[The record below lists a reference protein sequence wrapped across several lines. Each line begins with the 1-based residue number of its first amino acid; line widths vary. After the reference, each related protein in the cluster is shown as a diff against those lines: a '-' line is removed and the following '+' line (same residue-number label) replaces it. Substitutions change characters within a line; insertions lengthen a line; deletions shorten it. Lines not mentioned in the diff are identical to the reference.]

1 MDTLVDLL
9 QAPDTVA
16 DCVASCVAPCAGD
29 RAAGHENFEPAGS
42 PERLK
47 DRRGNEPGNERVFA
61 LLQRMGKGEEAALRE
76 LYRTYSRSIYA
87 FALRRLRDA
96 DEAEEIVVDTMHEV
110 WRHPERF
117 RGESKFSTWLLGI
130 ARYKLLSL
138 IRSRGPQ
145 HEEIGELEETL
156 ESGEEGVFDILAQKQ
171 RREAVRQCM
180 DKLPA
185 EQRECLHLVFYEGY
199 GLAEVAEV
207 LGCPENTVKTRLFH
221 ARRKLKNALRLM
233 LQRENGNG

>member
-1 MDTLVDLL
+1 METLVK
-9 QAPDTVA
+9 
-16 DCVASCVAPCAGD
+16 
-29 RAAGHENFEPAGS
+29 EEFEPFSA
-42 PERLK
+42 PERLMG
-47 DRRGNEPGNERVFA
+47 RAAREPGNEQVFP
-61 LLQRMGKGEEAALRE
+61 LLQRIGKGDEAALRQ
-76 LYRTYSRSIYA
+76 LYLTYSRTIYA

-96 DEAEEIVVDTMHEV
+96 AEAEEIVVDTMHEV
-110 WRHPERF
+110 WRHPGRF

-130 ARYKLLSL
+130 ARFKLLSL
-138 IRSRGPQ
+138 IRGREPQ
-145 HEEIGELEETL
+145 HEEIGQLEEIL
-156 ESGEEGVFDILAQKQ
+156 ESGEEGSLEILAQKQ

-199 GLAEVAEV
+199 GLAEVAAV

-221 ARRKLKNALRLM
+221 ARRKLKNGLRLM

>member
-1 MDTLVDLL
+1 METLLHETIEPFG
-9 QAPDTVA
+9 APVRLTER
-16 DCVASCVAPCAGD
+16 AGRD
-29 RAAGHENFEPAGS
+29 
-42 PERLK
+42 
-47 DRRGNEPGNERVFA
+47 PGNERVFP
-61 LLQRMGKGEEAALRE
+61 LLQRMAKGDEAALRE
-76 LYRTYSRSIYA
+76 LYLAYSRTIYA

-96 DEAEEIVVDTMHEV
+96 AEAEEIVVDTMHEV

-117 RGESKFSTWLLGI
+117 RGDSKFSTWLLGI
-130 ARYKLLSL
+130 ARFKLLSL
-138 IRSRGPQ
+138 IRGREPQ

-156 ESGEEGVFDILAQKQ
+156 ESGEEGSFEILAQKQ

-180 DKLPA
+180 DKLPL

-199 GLAEVAEV
+199 DLAEVAAV

-233 LQRENGNG
+233 LQREN

>member
-1 MDTLVDLL
+1 METLVDLV
-9 QAPDTVA
+9 QAPDTLDHRV
-16 DCVASCVAPCAGD
+16 GD
-29 RAAGHENFEPAGS
+29 RAAGCENIEPAGAA
-42 PERLK
+42 ERLK
-47 DRRGNEPGNERVFA
+47 DRSGNESGNERVFA
-61 LLQRMGKGEEAALRE
+61 LLQRMGRGDEAALRE
-76 LYRTYSRSIYA
+76 LYRAYSRSIYA

-96 DEAEEIVVDTMHEV
+96 AEAEEIVVDTMHEV

-130 ARYKLLSL
+130 ARFKLLSL
-138 IRSRGPQ
+138 IRAREPQ

-156 ESGEEGVFDILAQKQ
+156 ESGEEGVFEILAQKQ

-180 DKLPA
+180 DKLPP

-199 GLAEVAEV
+199 GVAEVAEV

>member
-1 MDTLVDLL
+1 METLLYE
-9 QAPDTVA
+9 TI
-16 DCVASCVAPCAGD
+16 
-29 RAAGHENFEPAGS
+29 EPFGA
-42 PERLK
+42 PERLTQ
-47 DRRGNEPGNERVFA
+47 RAGRELGGERVFP
-61 LLQRMGKGEEAALRE
+61 LLQRIAKGDEAALRE
-76 LYRTYSRSIYA
+76 LYLAYSRTIYA

-96 DEAEEIVVDTMHEV
+96 AEAEEIVVDTMHEV

-130 ARYKLLSL
+130 ARFKLLSL
-138 IRSRGPQ
+138 IRGREPQ

-156 ESGEEGVFDILAQKQ
+156 DSGEEGSFEILAQKQ

-185 EQRECLHLVFYEGY
+185 EQRDCLHLVFYEGY
-199 GLAEVAEV
+199 GLAEVAAV

>member
-1 MDTLVDLL
+1 METLPEEV
-9 QAPDTVA
+9 QAPA
-16 DCVASCVAPCAGD
+16 APFGQE
-29 RAAGHENFEPAGS
+29 ENIEPFGS

-47 DRRGNEPGNERVFA
+47 GRTGQEPGNERVFA
-61 LLQRMGKGEEAALRE
+61 LLQRMSQGDEAALRE
-76 LYRTYSRSIYA
+76 LYLAYSRSIYA

-96 DEAEEIVVDTMHEV
+96 AEAEEIVVDTMHEV
-110 WRHPERF
+110 WRHPQRF

-130 ARYKLLSL
+130 ARFKLLTL
-138 IRSRGPQ
+138 IRSREPQ
-145 HEEIGELEETL
+145 HEELGELEEVL
-156 ESGEEGVFDILAQKQ
+156 ESGEEGSFEVLAQKQ

-180 DKLPA
+180 DKLPP

-199 GLAEVAEV
+199 SLAEVAAV

-233 LQRENGNG
+233 LQRENGNE